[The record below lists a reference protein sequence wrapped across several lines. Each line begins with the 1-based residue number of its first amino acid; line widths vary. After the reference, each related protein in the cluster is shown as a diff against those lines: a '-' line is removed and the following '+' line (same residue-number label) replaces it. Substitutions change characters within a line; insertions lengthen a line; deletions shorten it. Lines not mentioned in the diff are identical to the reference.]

1 MTGFNPYF
9 VDEIVTQSGSKEDFF
24 GLIGNTRANEP
35 ELFGYEVTL
44 SGRLV
49 LPELRP
55 RKEDEVATSSQAAR
69 C

>member
-1 MTGFNPYF
+1 MASFSPYF
-9 VDEIVTQSGSKEDFF
+9 IDEIVAQSGIKEELF
-24 GLIGNTRANEP
+24 GLIGDTRSDEP

-49 LPELRP
+49 LPQLCP
-55 RKEDEVATSSQAAR
+55 RSENNTETGSQATV